1 MASGQKKFSE
11 SEKGKSIRIEPDPP
25 SLGPKLMSSAIRSA
39 SVGLAGLSSDRA
51 RVAGGTI
58 EKEGNGRFGSNDRE
72 DGAAERTPAV
82 EVDWEKGNVPCEET
96 RGKRLPLPL
105 MGIVPKAYPSYRDI
119 LDTQLGGESFNS
131 EEKEKNDTDAP
142 VEKADARA
150 DGAVTGGSV
159 DQEGTDPHPEK
170 KKKRKRKKK
179 PSMKA
184 QVRSDEREGSGTEG
198 DEQLADQME
207 TGERRFKRSR
217 SKGLQQ
223 TRSRKGRWRPRG
235 QRGSSEGELTSV
247 VGKRQKVPDGR
258 SIVSAGNDEQMVSLP
273 VNRRLPWGGS
283 DPPIARFSAAE
294 SERIEF
300 LYDGEVPFV
309 NNSAACGDLTRRI
322 RGGTKTMPEVSELA
336 FSDMYADSA
345 RADAMAIARKNI
357 LIMEYEVALR
367 KTVSELRAA
376 EATMK
381 AREEEFE
388 KAKREVLK
396 KAKELV
402 AERDRHCRE
411 RRQAIQAA
419 GDLEE
424 ELETARTKIAAMKQE
439 KIDEAERTR
448 KEMDRLR
455 QSRLYEVMCE
465 RNRVTAGANRRFEK
479 FRRYMID
486 RDKQEE
492 KLFLHSQASGTLDS
506 IGMLEDRGLQVP
518 KVLKDLLVNNEAK
531 YKKELAEVVVEEITE
546 RDLVLSPSRS
556 VILRNFDQFGS
567 NLEVVDP
574 ASAAALRSPVLG
586 DDAPIDAS
594 GPTDA
599 GLAEVAAPGGR
610 EGQGIAPAGLEMS
623 RAEGNEAV
631 APSASVEEQ

>member
-1 MASGQKKFSE
+1 
-11 SEKGKSIRIEPDPP
+11 
-25 SLGPKLMSSAIRSA
+25 
-39 SVGLAGLSSDRA
+39 
-51 RVAGGTI
+51 
-58 EKEGNGRFGSNDRE
+58 
-72 DGAAERTPAV
+72 
-82 EVDWEKGNVPCEET
+82 
-96 RGKRLPLPL
+96 

-207 TGERRFKRSR
+207 TEREEVQTESIKGTPTDTVEEGPMETSGAKRVR
-217 SKGLQQ
+217 
-223 TRSRKGRWRPRG
+223 
-235 QRGSSEGELTSV
+235 SSEGELTSV

-345 RADAMAIARKNI
+345 RADAM
-357 LIMEYEVALR
+357 
-367 KTVSELRAA
+367 VSLY
-376 EATMK
+376 
-381 AREEEFE
+381 F
-388 KAKREVLK
+388 
-396 KAKELV
+396 
-402 AERDRHCRE
+402 
-411 RRQAIQAA
+411 
-419 GDLEE
+419 
-424 ELETARTKIAAMKQE
+424 
-439 KIDEAERTR
+439 
-448 KEMDRLR
+448 RL
-455 QSRLYEVMCE
+455 
-465 RNRVTAGANRRFEK
+465 
-479 FRRYMID
+479 
-486 RDKQEE
+486 
-492 KLFLHSQASGTLDS
+492 
-506 IGMLEDRGLQVP
+506 
-518 KVLKDLLVNNEAK
+518 
-531 YKKELAEVVVEEITE
+531 
-546 RDLVLSPSRS
+546 
-556 VILRNFDQFGS
+556 
-567 NLEVVDP
+567 
-574 ASAAALRSPVLG
+574 
-586 DDAPIDAS
+586 
-594 GPTDA
+594 
-599 GLAEVAAPGGR
+599 
-610 EGQGIAPAGLEMS
+610 
-623 RAEGNEAV
+623 
-631 APSASVEEQ
+631 

>member
-1 MASGQKKFSE
+1 
-11 SEKGKSIRIEPDPP
+11 
-25 SLGPKLMSSAIRSA
+25 MS
-39 SVGLAGLSSDRA
+39 A
-51 RVAGGTI
+51 RVCN
-58 EKEGNGRFGSNDRE
+58 EGASSWR
-72 DGAAERTPAV
+72 
-82 EVDWEKGNVPCEET
+82 
-96 RGKRLPLPL
+96 
-105 MGIVPKAYPSYRDI
+105 
-119 LDTQLGGESFNS
+119 
-131 EEKEKNDTDAP
+131 
-142 VEKADARA
+142 
-150 DGAVTGGSV
+150 
-159 DQEGTDPHPEK
+159 
-170 KKKRKRKKK
+170 
-179 PSMKA
+179 
-184 QVRSDEREGSGTEG
+184 
-198 DEQLADQME
+198 DQME

-217 SKGLQQ
+217 SKDSND
-223 TRSRKGRWRPRG
+223 TVEEGRWRPRG
-235 QRGSSEGELTSV
+235 KEGKVLRGEATSV

-258 SIVSAGNDEQMVSLP
+258 SIVWLGMMS
-273 VNRRLPWGGS
+273 RW
-283 DPPIARFSAAE
+283 
-294 SERIEF
+294 F
-300 LYDGEVPFV
+300 LLGQPSF
-309 NNSAACGDLTRRI
+309 A
-322 RGGTKTMPEVSELA
+322 
-336 FSDMYADSA
+336 
-345 RADAMAIARKNI
+345 AIARKNI

-486 RDKQEE
+486 RDKREE

-506 IGMLEDRGLQVP
+506 IGIFGGSGFAGS
-518 KVLKDLLVNNEAK
+518 KVLRICWSITAK

-546 RDLVLSPSRS
+546 RDLVLSPLARS
-556 VILRNFDQFGS
+556 YRISISLDPTLRS
-567 NLEVVDP
+567 LT
-574 ASAAALRSPVLG
+574 ASAAALRSPVAWSTTLLLMRRG
-586 DDAPIDAS
+586 DRCWS
-594 GPTDA
+594 R
-599 GLAEVAAPGGR
+599 GGR
-610 EGQGIAPAGLEMS
+610 CSGVVKVEDCTC
-623 RAEGNEAV
+623 EA
-631 APSASVEEQ
+631 